1 MDCEMKILV
10 AGEHWDQIKSKIPA
24 GLDDK
29 KRDVWFFETPDLL
42 LKQHE
47 VVLRARINQKKKEAE
62 STAKWRKWVSPFI
75 PVLNAWGRLQG
86 FKAEVDATL
95 TESVPAWSIT
105 RDGFDQSVFEEA
117 QSSLRKLLEFF
128 GDEQQLL
135 VRGAL
140 PNLPWEEIRAYGP
153 ISSLKWEIEETVSIE
168 RWTFNDQSIVE
179 ISKRGDD
186 PSDALKEIRSWLK
199 AAEVRGGELSG
210 GKTAWALDVM
220 VAQESQ

>member
-10 AGEHWDQIKSKIPA
+10 GGKYWDRIKNQIPE

-29 KRDVWFFETPDLL
+29 ARDVWFFEAPDLL

-47 VVLRARINQKKKEAE
+47 VVLRARVNKKKKEAE

-75 PVLNAWGRLQG
+75 PVLDAWHRLSG

-105 RDGFDQSVFEEA
+105 RDGFDQSIFEAA
-117 QSSLRKLLEFF
+117 QSSPRKLLEFF

-140 PNLPWEEIRAYGP
+140 PNVPWDRIRAYGP
-153 ISSLKWEIEETVSIE
+153 LTSLKWEIADSVSIE
-168 RWTFNDQSIVE
+168 RWTFNNESIIE
-179 ISKRGDD
+179 ISKRGEDQ
-186 PSDALKEIRSWLK
+186 SDALKEIRSWLR
-199 AAEVRGGELSG
+199 AADVEGKELSG
-210 GKTAWALDVM
+210 GKTAWALGLLV
-220 VAQESQ
+220 SQDGT